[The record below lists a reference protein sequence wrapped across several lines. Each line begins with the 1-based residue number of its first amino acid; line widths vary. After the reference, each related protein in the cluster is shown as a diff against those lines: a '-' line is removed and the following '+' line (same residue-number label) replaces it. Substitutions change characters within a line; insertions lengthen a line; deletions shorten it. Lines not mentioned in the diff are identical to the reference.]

1 MTHYMDRLY
10 EGKKFS
16 ELNFSYQNDIR
27 NDWELEREYGAADD
41 GAWAGKETVDGNGRV
56 KYSAVHLLADDAFAC
71 GAPEPQGDWV
81 AESDSNG
88 ARCKRCAKRA
98 ALAA

>member
-1 MTHYMDRLY
+1 MDRLY

-16 ELNFSYQNDIR
+16 ELDFGYQNDIR
-27 NDWELEREYGAADD
+27 NDWELDREDYAANHSE
-41 GAWAGKETVDGNGRV
+41 WAGKETVDGNGRV
-56 KYSAVHLLADDAFAC
+56 KYSSVHILTNNAPAC
-71 GAPEPQGDWV
+71 GAPEPQGDWI